1 MRWKQFFT
9 QVRSIDAP
17 EAKKFMDQLAGDQF
31 NLVDVRQPG
40 EYEAGHIPG
49 SRLIPLPDLGGRVN
63 EIDPRKPTLVY

>member
-9 QVRSIDAP
+9 PAKSMTAP
-17 EAKKFMDQLAGDQF
+17 EAKQFMDRLSAEQY

-49 SRLIPLPDLGGRVN
+49 ARLIPVADLSERIA
-63 EIDPRKPTLVY
+63 ELDPEKPTLVY

>member
-1 MRWKQFFT
+1 MRWKHFFT
-9 QVRSIDAP
+9 RVRSIDAP
-17 EAKKFMDQLAGDQF
+17 EARKFMDQLAGDQF

-49 SRLIPLPDLGGRVN
+49 SRLIPLPDLGDRAD